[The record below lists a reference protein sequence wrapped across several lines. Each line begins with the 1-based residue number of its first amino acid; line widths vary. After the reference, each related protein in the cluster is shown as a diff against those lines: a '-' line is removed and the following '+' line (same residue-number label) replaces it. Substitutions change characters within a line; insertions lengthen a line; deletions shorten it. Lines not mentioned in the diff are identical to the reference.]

1 MNLSRPLLAPLKHV
15 FRIWLRLRRFLP
27 KEKCRAFGTSSTEGC
42 PGIEKIY
49 VINLDRQP
57 DRWAKIEREL
67 RCVVDSSGVDVA
79 DLTERCSAV
88 DATRI
93 AEIPPDGSDVNPF
106 YTLGDQLFVEPQ
118 PRAFPDRLQLDRPIR
133 MTLQEIAV
141 ALSHISVW
149 RRIAAGEQDYCLVL
163 EDDIWLQ
170 HGFARYLEQAW
181 HELTSQD
188 QRTDLFDVLYLSYK
202 EVKHGAQKTL
212 LSESIFRP
220 VRGLWYLSGY
230 VLSREG
236 ARKLLRRLPCRGPV
250 DLWINHQFQGLSVR
264 ATRQSIIAQRL
275 DGDST
280 NSYSILPVLSR
291 IGVIDS
297 EGASLFQIRPTER
310 PVFAFGPEKSGL
322 SSLAMALSMLG
333 YRCCSALSE
342 LPEGEYQKVLS
353 GRGDCI
359 FDAYVNI
366 GSLAKKTRQL
376 SQRHPSAKFIVTT
389 RQGAGADVI
398 SIDGMDDVADSIAVL
413 DADEANKWRVLC
425 EHLKCAPPVCSFPKI
440 EDLGQRRVLDVSTH
454 SDRVATK
461 NVPKRDRS
469 PWVIEASRSWKGIHT
484 APVKQAHPSGDARIL
499 VRDFLQGPA
508 PKQCFLRDDTFTG
521 NLGLFC
527 PSNVEFR
534 GGGGAELHVRK
545 ESLGVRDYSA
555 ASICSCS
562 QYLFGK
568 FEAVVQPTNVPGLV
582 TGFFLHRDSP
592 RQEIDMEI
600 AGNRPDILL
609 ANVFY
614 NPGGEGARYDYGYRG
629 APTKIPLGFDA
640 SKSAHLF
647 SIEWLPNEIRW
658 LVDNRLVHRRVDWDP
673 TPIPHLAMR
682 LNVNTWPSR
691 SKELAGRVSVRLL
704 PATTIVE
711 SIAVDAILL
720 RTESSQ
726 AHGSPACDAV
736 GQNRMTPNQAFQATI
751 DRAPE
756 R

>member
-1 MNLSRPLLAPLKHV
+1 MNLSRPLVAPLKNI
-15 FRIWLRLRRFLP
+15 FRVWLKLRRFLP
-27 KEKCRAFGTSSTEGC
+27 KEKCWAFGTSSAEGC

-57 DRWAKIEREL
+57 DRWAEIEREL
-67 RCVVDSSGVDVA
+67 RRVVDSSGVDLA
-79 DLTERCSAV
+79 DLTERFSAV

-93 AEIPPDGSDVNPF
+93 AEIPPDGTDVSPF
-106 YTLGDQLFVEPQ
+106 YTLKDQLFVEPQ
-118 PRAFPDRLQLDRPIR
+118 PRAIPARLQLDHPIR

-181 HELTSQD
+181 QELTSQD
-188 QRTDLFDVLYLSYK
+188 QRTDLFDILYLSYK
-202 EVKHGAQKTL
+202 EVKHGAQKAL
-212 LSESIFRP
+212 LSKSIFCP

-236 ARKLLRRLPCRGPV
+236 ARKLLQCLPCRGPV
-250 DLWINHQFQGLSVR
+250 DLWINHQFQSLSVR
-264 ATRQSIIAQRL
+264 ATRQSIIAQRP
-275 DGDST
+275 DGNST

-291 IGVIDS
+291 IGAIDS

-333 YRCCSALSE
+333 YRCCSDLSE

-376 SQRHPSAKFIVTT
+376 SQLYPSARFIVTT
-389 RQGAGADVI
+389 RQGAAADV
-398 SIDGMDDVADSIAVL
+398 IDGMDDMAGSLAVL

-440 EDLGQRRVLDVSTH
+440 EDLGQKRLLDESPH

-461 NVPKRDRS
+461 KVPKRDRS
-469 PWVIEASRSWKGIHT
+469 PWVIEASRGWKGICT
-484 APVKQAHPSGDARIL
+484 APVIRTHPPGGAHVSY
-499 VRDFLQGPA
+499 RDFLESSA
-508 PKQCFLRDDTFTG
+508 PKRWFLRDDTFTG
-521 NLGLFC
+521 NLGLFR

-534 GGGGAELHVRK
+534 AGGGAGLHVRK
-545 ESLGVRDYSA
+545 ELLGVRDYSA
-555 ASICSCS
+555 ASISSCS

-568 FEAVVQPTNVPGLV
+568 FEAVVQPTNVPGLI

-592 RQEIDMEI
+592 RQEIDIEI
-600 AGNRPDILL
+600 AGNRPDILI

-614 NPGGEGARYDYGYRG
+614 NPGDEGARYDYGYRG
-629 APTKIPLGFDA
+629 APTRIALGFDA
-640 SKSAHLF
+640 SRSAHVF
-647 SIEWLPNEIRW
+647 AIEWEPNEIRW
-658 LVDNRLVHRRVDWDP
+658 LVDNRLIHRRVNWDP

-704 PATTIVE
+704 PATTVVE

-720 RTESSQ
+720 RNGSSE
-726 AHGSPACDAV
+726 
-736 GQNRMTPNQAFQATI
+736 TY
-751 DRAPE
+751 
-756 R
+756 

>member
-1 MNLSRPLLAPLKHV
+1 MNSSRPLLPSLKHV
-15 FRIWLRLRRFLP
+15 FRIWLKLRRFLP
-27 KEKCRAFGTSSTEGC
+27 KEKCRAFGASSAERC

-57 DRWAKIEREL
+57 DRWAEIEREL
-67 RCVVDSSGVDVA
+67 RRVVDSSGVDLA

-88 DATRI
+88 DAARI
-93 AEIPPDGSDVNPF
+93 AEIPPDGTDVNPF
-106 YTLGDQLFVEPQ
+106 YTLEDQLFVEPQ
-118 PRAFPDRLQLDRPIR
+118 PCALPDRLQLDRPIR

-141 ALSHISVW
+141 ARSHISLW
-149 RRIAAGEQDYCLVL
+149 RRIAAGKQNHCLVL

-181 HELTSQD
+181 QELIAQD
-188 QRTDLFDVLYLSYK
+188 PRTGLFDVLYLSYK
-202 EVKHGAQKTL
+202 EVRHGAQKAL
-212 LSESIFRP
+212 LSDSIFCP

-236 ARKLLRRLPCRGPV
+236 AKKLLRRLPCRGPV
-250 DLWINHQFQGLSVR
+250 DLWINHQFQALSVR
-264 ATRQSIIAQRL
+264 ATRRSIIAQRL

-280 NSYSILPVLSR
+280 NSYSILPVLGR
-291 IGVIDS
+291 IGAIDS

-333 YRCCSALSE
+333 YRCCSDLSK

-366 GSLAKKTRQL
+366 GSLTKRIRQL

-389 RQGAGADVI
+389 RRGAAADVT
-398 SIDGMDDVADSIAVL
+398 SIDGMDYLTGSLAVL
-413 DADEANKWRVLC
+413 SADEANKWRVLC
-425 EHLKCAPPVCSFPKI
+425 EHLNCAPPVCSFPKI
-440 EDLGQRRVLDVSTH
+440 EDLGQRRLLDVRPH
-454 SDRVATK
+454 SDGVATK
-461 NVPKRDRS
+461 KVPRRDRS

-484 APVKQAHPSGDARIL
+484 VPVTWAHSSDGTC
-499 VRDFLQGPA
+499 VSFRDFLEGPA
-508 PKQCFLRDDTFTG
+508 PKRWFLRDDTFTG
-521 NLGLFC
+521 NLGLFR

-534 GGGGAELHVRK
+534 AGGGAGLHVRK
-545 ESLGVRDYSA
+545 EALGVRDYSA

-562 QYLFGK
+562 QYLYGK
-568 FEAVVQPTNVPGLV
+568 FEAVVQPTNAPGLV
-582 TGFFLHRDSP
+582 TGFFLQRDSP
-592 RQEIDMEI
+592 RQEIDIEI
-600 AGNRPDILL
+600 AGNRPDILV

-614 NPGGEGARYDYGYRG
+614 NPGDEGARYDYGYRG

-640 SKSAHLF
+640 SRSAHVF
-647 SIEWLPNEIRW
+647 TIEWEPNEIRW
-658 LVDNRLVHRRVDWDP
+658 LVDNRLVHRRVNWDP
-673 TPIPHLAMR
+673 TPIPHLVMR

-704 PATTIVE
+704 PATTVVE
-711 SIAVDAILL
+711 SIAVDAIFLQTGAPEPTDDLL
-720 RTESSQ
+720 RCSCTESNDMQ
-726 AHGSPACDAV
+726 QKREVARVLG
-736 GQNRMTPNQAFQATI
+736 
-751 DRAPE
+751 
-756 R
+756 